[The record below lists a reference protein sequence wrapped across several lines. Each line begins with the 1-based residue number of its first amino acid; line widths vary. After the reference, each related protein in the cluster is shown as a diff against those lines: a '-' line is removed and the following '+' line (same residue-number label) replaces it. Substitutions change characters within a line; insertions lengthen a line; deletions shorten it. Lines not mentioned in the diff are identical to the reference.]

1 MRLNIFC
8 SHSKEIDE
16 DAPTEW
22 KEMVASNSP
31 EDYYAN
37 LTESEQNIVDD
48 WTTKR
53 HLLMQNKV
61 AKSIEDAVKDHSH
74 SERTSLPY
82 LRVLVKAFCR
92 SKQKGRRQTNK
103 QSKTAELTIWRVTE
117 EQLHLMKEGT
127 VVRMKNVAV
136 KSDHDGMLQLSAKC
150 DTQMEPL
157 PAQPTQFQLIRS
169 GYEERR
175 PKSLIYINLIAKKLV
190 PSRLAREVDLVACIV
205 KMQRLDSTT
214 SAAYLTDESGFVM
227 KLIRTHTSNNNDPFQ
242 LGNVETSLPTVVEL
256 CNVEITSYD
265 TADQCAIGAWG
276 IFTCKA
282 RHSMRLRHDEVQDWC
297 NSASGIECCSS
308 IIIDRINVGIPS
320 CITPFNRCMLCI
332 GYILGFEVDGTTLEM
347 NVIVDYGEEFSLVA
361 RIPFYLLLHALRL
374 NQSNS
379 STSDGVDLTSILTGS
394 MFKRTNI
401 LSTCCFL
408 GEYFQQNQMLFRFII
423 EKASC
428 YGVDSLFH
436 TVTGMSVAATD
447 SLCRLSKLARYGD
460 EVLID
465 GIRVV
470 DCETEVVD
478 RRYFLLL
485 NS

>member
-1 MRLNIFC
+1 
-8 SHSKEIDE
+8 
-16 DAPTEW
+16 
-22 KEMVASNSP
+22 MVASNSP
-31 EDYYAN
+31 EDCYAN
-37 LTESEQNIVDD
+37 LTESQQNIVDE

-53 HLLMQNKV
+53 QLLMQNKV

-82 LRVLVKAFCR
+82 LRALVKSFCR

-103 QSKTAELTIWRVTE
+103 QIETAVLTIWRVTE

-157 PAQPTQFQLIRS
+157 PSQPTQLQLIRS

-175 PKSLIYINLIAKKLV
+175 PKSLIYINLIAKKLE

-205 KMQRLDSTT
+205 KMQRIDSTT

-227 KLIRTHTSNNNDPFQ
+227 KLIRTHNSNNNDPFQ
-242 LGNVETSLPTVVEL
+242 LGNIETSLPTVVEL

-265 TADQCAIGAWG
+265 TTEQCAIGAWG

-282 RHSMRLRHDEVQDWC
+282 RHTMRLRHKEIQDWC
-297 NSASGIECCSS
+297 DSASGIECCSS
-308 IIIDRINVGIPS
+308 IILDRIKAGIPL
-320 CITPFNRCMLCI
+320 CVTPFNRCVLCI
-332 GYILGFEVDGTTLEM
+332 GYILGFEVHGATLEM

-374 NQSNS
+374 TQSNS
-379 STSDGVDLTSILTGS
+379 STSDVVDLTSILTGS

-436 TVTGMSVAATD
+436 EVTGISVAATD
-447 SLCRLSKLARYGD
+447 SLCRLGAILDCSSKVETTKLVN
-460 EVLID
+460 EHIIHHLSQLI
-465 GIRVV
+465 
-470 DCETEVVD
+470 
-478 RRYFLLL
+478 
-485 NS
+485 S